1 MVKSAQRSLV
11 LTLNKVYGEEVHV
24 ALIYVGGVVSHESKT
39 LNPKLIAERIWGV
52 HTQEKGKWTRDDTIS
67 E

>member
-1 MVKSAQRSLV
+1 MVKSAQRSLA

-24 ALIYVGGVVSHESKT
+24 ALIYVGGRVSEESKT

-52 HTQEKGKWTRDDTIS
+52 HVQEKAKWTKDDTIY